1 MIRSFILKNT
11 LTIYKTYNT
20 CKASQKANTLSR
32 VAPCTDVA
40 KRRLLMNSCFAS
52 QFKYCVLERMWT
64 TKWIILDIGYCD
76 SGLSFEDLL
85 DKDKSVPTIHA
96 TNVQLLATEIFK
108 MLKNLSVPKEWA
120 KFLRNDIMLVAYEN
134 LQNFWQQSPI

>member
-1 MIRSFILKNT
+1 
-11 LTIYKTYNT
+11 
-20 CKASQKANTLSR
+20 
-32 VAPCTDVA
+32 
-40 KRRLLMNSCFAS
+40 
-52 QFKYCVLERMWT
+52 MWT

-96 TNVQLLATEIFK
+96 TNVRLLATEIFK